1 MLNLVVSCDIP
12 GRAQDCMIL
21 LRAKTEIAPTINS
34 DAGSSLI
41 DRPILFICAESVLN
55 EGQSFF
61 CRETFTIPPQLRSC
75 SEVSVKFTWRAFEL
89 QQRGERG
96 TRNIGQT
103 TSPTTRGKRGST
115 RCVRR
120 SWSRILRSILES
132 GHTDVRGCGSVVMLR
147 LKLKRLKLRF

>member
-75 SEVSVKFTWRAFEL
+75 SEVSVKFTCEHSNCNKEVNVAL
-89 QQRGERG
+89 GILDKQLHPQRGANEVLLDAYAAA
-96 TRNIGQT
+96 GQAY
-103 TSPTTRGKRGST
+103 
-115 RCVRR
+115 
-120 SWSRILRSILES
+120 
-132 GHTDVRGCGSVVMLR
+132 
-147 LKLKRLKLRF
+147 